1 MRTCHALRCH
11 LPLQL
16 APRSFQVLQS
26 PKLATC
32 NIILTTCPLCKGVL
46 CAPHLYQTVRH
57 CNCNSANSCN
67 CNHCHCMPLATAG
80 AARASIDILLPLPCP
95 CTSTVRTHPHGA
107 PQLAITGI
115 GSSPRRARVG
125 IHPLPLPVR
134 SRPSSVAIQLLVS
147 PLQLTAVVKNAT
159 F

>member
-1 MRTCHALRCH
+1 MRTRHALRCH
-11 LPLQL
+11 LP
-16 APRSFQVLQS
+16 FQVLQS

-32 NIILTTCPLCKGVL
+32 YIILTTCPLCKGVL

-67 CNHCHCMPLATAG
+67 CNHCHCLPLATAG
-80 AARASIDILLPLPCP
+80 AARASIGILLPLPCP

-125 IHPLPLPVR
+125 IHPLPLTLPLALR
-134 SRPSSVAIQLLVS
+134 NSAFAIVFCCH
-147 PLQLTAVVKNAT
+147 PAIGIAIAA
-159 F
+159 